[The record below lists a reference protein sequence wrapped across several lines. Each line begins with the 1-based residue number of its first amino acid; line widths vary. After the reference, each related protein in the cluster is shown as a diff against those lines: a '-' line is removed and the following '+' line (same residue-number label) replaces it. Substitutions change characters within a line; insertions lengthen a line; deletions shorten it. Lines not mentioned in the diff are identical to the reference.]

1 VERKKYQILHS
12 KNMIRRMINEL
23 KEETHKLVSE
33 LKELGEFKQMN
44 EIKKTMQDMK
54 WESNKGTENL
64 KNNKSEMNSL
74 ISQ

>member
-1 VERKKYQILHS
+1 
-12 KNMIRRMINEL
+12 MIRRMINEL